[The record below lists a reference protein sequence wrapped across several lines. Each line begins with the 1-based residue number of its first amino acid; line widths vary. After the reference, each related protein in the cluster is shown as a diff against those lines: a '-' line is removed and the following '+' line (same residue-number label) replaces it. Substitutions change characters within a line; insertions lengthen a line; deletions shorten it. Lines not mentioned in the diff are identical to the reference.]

1 VENGEVNK
9 RFRTCSLNQ
18 PYLMPPSL
26 NEWLPEGH
34 LARFIGEVTEE
45 LDLSAIYRPY
55 ERQDGR
61 GVVGYHPLMLTRVLL
76 YCYAIGMTS
85 SRRIEKATYED
96 VAIRYLAADQHP
108 DHDTIAAFR
117 QQHLKALA
125 ELFVQALAMC
135 QRAGLVKLGNIAL
148 DGTKLKAS
156 ASRDRSTTYQR
167 LSEQER
173 QLQTIVERLL
183 GQAAETDREEDER
196 YGKGQSGD
204 ELPPELADAQSRL
217 EKIRAAKRELERE
230 AAEQLEQAKREH
242 PTAGRQ
248 GRPAKGTERERISE
262 HERQRRKTRLRR
274 AKQNAENPS
283 RQHNFT
289 DPDSRLMRD
298 NGTGAFVQ
306 AYNAQAA
313 VDGHAQVIVAAD
325 VTQEGVDR
333 NQLVPMCSKIGQVLG
348 VMPAVITADA
358 GYWNTP
364 AIEAVAKQGVDL
376 LVAPDATHRWAT
388 PRKGN
393 LSEAVRQMRE
403 KIGSG
408 ITKALYAQRRTIVEP
423 VFGQIKA
430 ARRLNGFSFR
440 GLEKVQAEWQL
451 ICLTHNLLKLFRHRT
466 AIQPA

>member
-1 VENGEVNK
+1 
-9 RFRTCSLNQ
+9 
-18 PYLMPPSL
+18 MPPSL

-45 LDLSAIYRPY
+45 LDLRAIYRHY

-61 GVVGYHPLMLTRVLL
+61 GVAGYHPLMLTRVLL
-76 YCYAIGMTS
+76 YAYAMGMTS

-117 QQHLKALA
+117 QQHLSLLA
-125 ELFVQALAMC
+125 GLFIQALAMC
-135 QRAGLVKLGNIAL
+135 QRAGLVKLGNLAL
-148 DGTKLKAS
+148 DGTKLKAN

-173 QLQTIVERLL
+173 QFQAIVERLL
-183 GQAAETDREEDER
+183 GQAEETDREEDQR
-196 YGKGQSGD
+196 YGKGRSGD
-204 ELPPELADAQSRL
+204 ELPPELADVQSRL

-230 AAEQLEQAKREH
+230 AAEQLEQAQREH
-242 PTAGRQ
+242 PTAGRR
-248 GRPAKGTERERISE
+248 GRPAKGSEPPAQERISE
-262 HERQRRKTRLRR
+262 PERQRRKTRLRR
-274 AKQNAENPS
+274 AQQNAKTPR

-289 DPDSRLMRD
+289 DPDSRLMHD

-333 NQLVPMCSKIGQVLG
+333 NQLVPMCSKISQVLG
-348 VMPAVITADA
+348 VLPAVITADA

-364 AIEAVAKQGVDL
+364 AIEAVAKQGVEL

-388 PRKGN
+388 PRKGHV
-393 LSEAVRQMRE
+393 SEAVRQMRE

-408 ITKALYAQRRTIVEP
+408 IAKALYAQRRTIVEP

-430 ARRLNGFSFR
+430 ARRLRRFSFR

-451 ICLTHNLLKLFRHRT
+451 ICLTHNLLKLYRHRT
-466 AIQPA
+466 AVQPC